1 MILISDSIKS
11 CEDEESE
18 KENLLHLGAKQKN
31 ESNSELKSNYLQPQ
45 NPANKVVVTV
55 TSPKRKEDQ
64 SESESEDVCVGTV
77 SNLKEPVETNEGEE
91 FDEAS
96 LVVEQSEYNE
106 EEPKELEIYKEAQ
119 ESITKEKKQLSK
131 GKIKN
136 VVTTT
141 KVTKI
146 LTETK
151 SLQSKLKNADF
162 EENIQESEKLELKED
177 DKIISNQFPKS
188 TSFYPCLANHTGITI
203 RITGADSI
211 ESVDSESTDNEV
223 QIIEKYNY
231 HQNLDMKQDSNYIP
245 IRLSNQNNRSKVT
258 KLQISEQTF
267 ILKGVKSN
275 QSIRSPKHNKKLES
289 RQYKKLSSKA
299 EESGEMLNICTNKQV
314 INKTEKSES
323 NKVDKHS
330 YKMKNSFYHTNN
342 KSKAL
347 EDKNR
352 EDCLK
357 CVKKVRPKSCVE
369 KGSTKVVMKGLRP
382 VTAPAKRPCC
392 PPQPHLPEYN
402 GLRSEYG
409 LSAEQLAERKR
420 YDLPIYFQCRLV
432 EYLCIN
438 LKGHY
443 FVSYL
448 CSTLLNFHKLL
459 N

>member
-1 MILISDSIKS
+1 M
-11 CEDEESE
+11 
-18 KENLLHLGAKQKN
+18 
-31 ESNSELKSNYLQPQ
+31 
-45 NPANKVVVTV
+45 VTV
-55 TSPKRKEDQ
+55 TSPKTREDQ

-77 SNLKEPVETNEGEE
+77 SNLKDPVETNEDEE
-91 FDEAS
+91 FDDAS
-96 LVVEQSEYNE
+96 QVVQQSEYDE
-106 EEPKELEIYKEAQ
+106 EELKELEVHKEEQ
-119 ESITKEKKQLSK
+119 ESSTKEKKLFSR

-151 SLQSKLKNADF
+151 TLQSKQKNADC
-162 EENIQESEKLELKED
+162 EETIEESEKLELKED

-188 TSFYPCLANHTGITI
+188 SSFYPCLANHTGITI

-231 HQNLDMKQDSNYIP
+231 HQSLDMKQDSNYIP
-245 IRLSNQNNRSKVT
+245 IRLSNQNDRSKVT

-267 ILKGVKSN
+267 ILKGIKSN

-289 RQYKKLSSKA
+289 RQYNKLSSKTV
-299 EESGEMLNICTNKQV
+299 ESGEMLNIRTNKQV
-314 INKTEKSES
+314 MNKTEKSES
-323 NKVDKHS
+323 TKIDEHS
-330 YKMKNSFYHTNN
+330 YKMKNSFYNT
-342 KSKAL
+342 SKKPKAS
-347 EDKNR
+347 EDKKS

-369 KGSTKVVMKGLRP
+369 KGSTKLVMKGLRP

-420 YDLPIYFQCRLV
+420 YDLPVHFQCRLV
-432 EYLCIN
+432 EYLFIN
-438 LKGHY
+438 SKGLD

-448 CSTLLNFHKLL
+448 FMQ
-459 N
+459 

>member
-1 MILISDSIKS
+1 MLLISDSIKS
-11 CEDEESE
+11 CDDEESE

-77 SNLKEPVETNEGEE
+77 SNLKEPLETNEDEE
-91 FDEAS
+91 FDDAS
-96 LVVEQSEYNE
+96 HVIEQSEYDE
-106 EEPKELEIYKEAQ
+106 EEPKELEIYKEEQ
-119 ESITKEKKQLSK
+119 ESGAKEKKLFSK

-151 SLQSKLKNADF
+151 TLQSKHKNADY
-162 EENIQESEKLELKED
+162 EENIEESEKLELKED
-177 DKIISNQFPKS
+177 DKIIANQLPKS

-211 ESVDSESTDNEV
+211 ESVDSESTDNDV

-231 HQNLDMKQDSNYIP
+231 HQSLDMKQDSNYIP

-267 ILKGVKSN
+267 ILKGIKSN
-275 QSIRSPKHNKKLES
+275 QSIRSPKHNKKQLES

-314 INKTEKSES
+314 VNKTEKSES
-323 NKVDKHS
+323 TKVDKHS
-330 YKMKNSFYHTNN
+330 YKMKHSFYHTNN

-347 EDKNR
+347 EDKKS

-420 YDLPIYFQCRLV
+420 YDLSTYFQCRLV
-432 EYLCIN
+432 EYFFRCIINLCIIS
-438 LKGHY
+438 KGH
-443 FVSYL
+443 
-448 CSTLLNFHKLL
+448 N
-459 N
+459 

>member
-1 MILISDSIKS
+1 MILITDSIKS
-11 CEDEESE
+11 CEEEESE
-18 KENLLHLGAKQKN
+18 KESLLQLGAKQKT

-55 TSPKRKEDQ
+55 TSPKRKGDE
-64 SESESEDVCVGTV
+64 SESESEDVCVGMV
-77 SNLKEPVETNEGEE
+77 SNLKEIVDTNEDEE
-91 FDEAS
+91 FDDAIQ
-96 LVVEQSEYNE
+96 VVEQSEYNE
-106 EEPKELEIYKEAQ
+106 EETKELEIYKDEQ
-119 ESITKEKKQLSK
+119 ESRTKEKKVFSR
-131 GKIKN
+131 GKIRN

-141 KVTKI
+141 KVTKL

-151 SLQSKLKNADF
+151 SLQSKQKNFDY
-162 EENIQESEKLELKED
+162 EEKIEEPEKVELKED
-177 DKIISNQFPKS
+177 YKIISNQLPKS
-188 TSFYPCLANHTGITI
+188 TSVYPCLANHTGITI

-231 HQNLDMKQDSNYIP
+231 HQSSDMKQQDSNYIP
-245 IRLSNQNNRSKVT
+245 IRLSDQNNRSKVT

-267 ILKGVKSN
+267 ILKGIKSN

-299 EESGEMLNICTNKQV
+299 EESGEMLNICTNKPV
-314 INKTEKSES
+314 MNKTEKSES
-323 NKVDKHS
+323 TKIDKHS

-347 EDKNR
+347 EEKKS

-420 YDLPIYFQCRLV
+420 YDFPTNFQCR
-432 EYLCIN
+432 
-438 LKGHY
+438 
-443 FVSYL
+443 
-448 CSTLLNFHKLL
+448 
-459 N
+459 